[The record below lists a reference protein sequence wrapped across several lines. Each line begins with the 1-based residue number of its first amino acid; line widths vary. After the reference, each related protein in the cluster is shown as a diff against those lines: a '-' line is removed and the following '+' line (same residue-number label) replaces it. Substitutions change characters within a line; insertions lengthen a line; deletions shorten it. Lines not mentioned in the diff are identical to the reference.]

1 MNFLSHFYHEFPC
14 KDAYF
19 ACGVLLPD
27 VLSNFSTRNHEIVK
41 VHAQKL
47 TASLNDTIQA
57 IGQGVK
63 KHYVVDEFFHG
74 SDFFAANTKT
84 IEQLL
89 KKYAFT
95 CFQKRMYAFSHV
107 FLELMLDRK
116 ILLEEL
122 EVCNV
127 MYNLLNEIQPAHL
140 TTFISENTKATH
152 PEKVTEHFLLFCKQ
166 RFIYDYLKT
175 DVLIQILNRINQ
187 RLGNA
192 GFSETDKTHLTTAI
206 YETDTV
212 LHSQNFPKFLP

>member
-14 KDAYF
+14 TDGYF

-27 VLSNFSTRNHEIVK
+27 ILSNFSARNHELVK
-41 VHAQKL
+41 VHVNKISVSA
-47 TASLNDTIQA
+47 NENIHA
-57 IGQGVK
+57 IEQGVR
-63 KHYVVDEFFHG
+63 KHYAVDDFFHASEFF
-74 SDFFAANTKT
+74 SENTKM
-84 IEQLL
+84 IDALIQQ
-89 KKYAFT
+89 YNFS
-95 CFQKRMYAFSHV
+95 CFQKRLYAFSHV

-116 ILLEEL
+116 ILLEDKS
-122 EVCNV
+122 VCDV
-127 MYNLLNEIQPAHL
+127 LYNLLEAVKPEHL

-192 GFSETDKTHLTTAI
+192 GFSKTDKTQLTSAI
-206 YETDTV
+206 YEIDTV